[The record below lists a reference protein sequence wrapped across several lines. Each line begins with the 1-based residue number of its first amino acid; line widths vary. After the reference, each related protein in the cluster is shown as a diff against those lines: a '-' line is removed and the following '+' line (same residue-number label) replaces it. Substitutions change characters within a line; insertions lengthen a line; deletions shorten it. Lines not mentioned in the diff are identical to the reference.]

1 MPLLSE
7 RVMTR
12 LREYLF
18 TLLAC
23 DSDFISKSR
32 EELLHNLLLHAGRT
46 VPYYR
51 QLFNAIGLLKDGQIV
66 MPNFD
71 VLPVLE
77 RQVLRES
84 QAELISSIASSRKT
98 YWNTSGGSTG
108 EPCVFLQDAHY
119 LRRTRYM
126 TFLQKQQWG
135 YTFGD
140 PLLKV
145 WGDEREVLR
154 GRYLKRMLT
163 EIIKNEVLIN
173 AFSFSE
179 AKKMQLVKRC
189 NSMHPLFIVG
199 YVQILF
205 EFAQFLKAYAHS
217 IRPPRVVMVSA
228 GVCYPEMRS
237 VMEQSFQ
244 APIVNR
250 YGSREVGVIAC
261 EEPGTTGLIV
271 APTCLLEVDTG
282 SGIYRSGSG
291 EILVTSLINEVMPL
305 FRYRIGDSGELTHG
319 KNGVQILTKLH
330 GRSVDLFRTFDGT
343 LIDGEFFT
351 HLLYQVPG
359 ITKFRVVQKT
369 IEHIEFL
376 IQREDTTVALDEDRI
391 RNAVQTVMGSACT
404 VQYSFIDV
412 LPEHPSGKHRY
423 TISEVQ

>member
-1 MPLLSE
+1 
-7 RVMTR
+7 MTR

-18 TLLAC
+18 TMLAC
-23 DSDFISKSR
+23 DKAFVAKSR
-32 EELLHNLLLHAGRT
+32 EELLHSILLHAGAT

-51 QLFNAIGLLKDGQIV
+51 ELFTTIGLLKDGQIV

-71 VLPVLE
+71 IVPVLE
-77 RQVLRES
+77 RQELRAS
-84 QAELISSIASSRKT
+84 QAELTSSVAPARKT

-108 EPCVFLQDAHY
+108 EPCVFLQDAQY

-135 YTFGD
+135 YVFGD

-154 GRYLKRMLT
+154 GRSLKRVLMQLL
-163 EIIKNEVLIN
+163 KNEVLIN

-179 AKKMQLVKRC
+179 RKKLQLIQYCNRMQ
-189 NSMHPLFIVG
+189 SLFIVG

-205 EFAQFLKAYAHS
+205 EFAQFLRASGHS
-217 IRPPRVVMVSA
+217 IRPPRAVMVSA
-228 GVCYPEMRS
+228 GVCYPEMRG
-237 VMEQSFQ
+237 VMEQVFQ

-261 EEPGTTGLIV
+261 EEPGSPGLMV

-282 SGIYRSGSG
+282 SGIRQSGSG
-291 EILVTSLINEVMPL
+291 ELLVTSLINEVMPL
-305 FRYRIGDSGELTHG
+305 VRYRIGDSGELTQG
-319 KNGVQILTKLH
+319 ANGVQILTKLH
-330 GRSVDLFRTFDGT
+330 GRSVDLFRTADGT

-351 HLLYQVPG
+351 HLLYPVPG
-359 ITKFRVVQKT
+359 IKKFRVVQKT
-369 IEHIEFL
+369 IRNIEFL
-376 IQREDTTVALDEDRI
+376 ILREDSTVLIDEDRI
-391 RNAVQTVMGSACT
+391 SNAVQSVMGSDCT
-404 VQYSFIDV
+404 IKYSFVDA
-412 LPEHPSGKHRY
+412 LPVHPSGKHRY